1 LRLDADLHIFPAHG
15 LSFLVNNFLDAIVF
29 LLDIYA
35 AAWAQAL
42 IAFTTTFR
50 TALIVFPCCK
60 IVIAGNMDLNA
71 EFNAC

>member
-15 LSFLVNNFLDAIVF
+15 LPFLVNDFLDAIV
-29 LLDIYA
+29 LLLNIYT

-42 IAFTTTFR
+42 IAFTTTFG
-50 TALIVFPCCK
+50 TALVVFPCCK
-60 IVIAGNMDLNA
+60 IAIAGSMDLNA